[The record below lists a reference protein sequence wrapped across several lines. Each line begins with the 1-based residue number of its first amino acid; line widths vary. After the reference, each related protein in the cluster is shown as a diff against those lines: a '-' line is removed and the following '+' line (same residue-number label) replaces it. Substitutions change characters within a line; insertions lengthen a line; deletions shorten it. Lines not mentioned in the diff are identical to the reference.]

1 MWLWRGWVGYSCH
14 MGQLALLADNFT
26 LWTTEIKKNLEIG
39 LTSPAL
45 TSHKKVFVI
54 FSRAVHALHFRVLAA
69 RTCPISGFQSIFCNL
84 PQRQILA
91 LCFSKREKWRFSAK
105 SIRYKRNVSKSWSRS
120 YELPAFSI
128 KCDLNSSCRITC
140 PRITTIRQN
149 KLVSKKSLPNTYP
162 YPPPTV

>member
-14 MGQLALLADNFT
+14 MGQLALLADNLT
-26 LWTTEIKKNLEIG
+26 LWTLDNWDKKNLEIG

-91 LCFSKREKWRFSAK
+91 LCFSISAK
-105 SIRYKRNVSKSWSRS
+105 SGDSVLKVSDINEMCQKGDLGVMNCQPSPSSVTWIVPVESLALESLVYDKINLYRKS
-120 YELPAFSI
+120 
-128 KCDLNSSCRITC
+128 
-140 PRITTIRQN
+140 
-149 KLVSKKSLPNTYP
+149 P
-162 YPPPTV
+162 YQILLR